1 MGMFSVDIAGVAGA
15 ALGII
20 GIVLL
25 TYLVTFGLGIVMYIL
40 QALGLYTIA
49 QRRGIKHPWLAW
61 LPLTNMWILG
71 SVADQYRYVSRG
83 QIRNRRKWLLFLN
96 IIMLALSIA
105 AIAGYVAVFVEIA
118 VQIPDLSYVFTG
130 QPLGGG
136 VIPALWV
143 FGVLAAVWVL
153 AVIETVIQYVCLYD
167 LYASCC
173 PSYKV
178 LFLVLSILFNVTVPF
193 LVFGCRNKDGGMPPR
208 KDEAPRTMAS
218 DPERFQENTEE

>member
-1 MGMFSVDIAGVAGA
+1 MGMFSVDIGGVAGA

-20 GIVLL
+20 GIVLF

-61 LPLTNMWILG
+61 LPLVNMWILG
-71 SVADQYRYVSRG
+71 SIADQYRYVSKG
-83 QIRNRRKWLLFLN
+83 QIRNRRKWLLVLH
-96 IIMLALSIA
+96 IVMLALSIA
-105 AIAGYVAVFVEIA
+105 AIAGYVAVFVEIII
-118 VQIPDLSYVFTG
+118 QIPDLSYVFTG

-153 AVIETVIQYVCLYD
+153 AVIVTVIQYVCLYD
-167 LYASCC
+167 LYASCT
-173 PSYKV
+173 PNYKV
-178 LFLVLSILFNVTVPF
+178 LFLVLSLLFNVTVPF
-193 LVFGCRNKDGGMPPR
+193 LVFGCRNKDDGMPPR
-208 KDEAPRTMAS
+208 KDEMPHAVAS
-218 DPERFQENTEE
+218 DPENFQENPEE